1 MVVKKLTVK
10 DVAASIGWTV
20 KELVTRLNQE
30 PGINVAPTEA
40 FPTLSEDSEL
50 RKQIQAAAR
59 KNNQDT
65 QEPVKESVAIGE
77 GEISPYQTP
86 IQTVDTLA
94 EAQKVLSEE
103 TTGIQ
108 LEQARM
114 LGSVAGINETITYFT
129 ARQQVTEALLR
140 HHIEQQTNLTD
151 SLIGKTQESLFELH
165 KETRNSLSGAY
176 ELKKTLE
183 EQKARLKNIVTQ
195 MTQSFGM

>member
-1 MVVKKLTVK
+1 MAVKKVTVK

-30 PGINVAPTEA
+30 PDINVAPSEA

-50 RKQIQAAAR
+50 WKQIQAAAQ
-59 KNNQDT
+59 KSQVS

-86 IQTVDTLA
+86 IQTVETLA
-94 EAQKVLSEE
+94 EAQKVLSKE
-103 TTGIQ
+103 TTDIQ
-108 LEQARM
+108 LEQARI

-129 ARQQVTEALLR
+129 ARQQASEALLR
-140 HHIEQQTNLTD
+140 HRIEQQTNLTD
-151 SLIGKTQESLFELH
+151 SLIEEAHKASFELH
-165 KETRNSLSGAY
+165 KQTRNSLSGAY